1 VNVSGTEDGAVQLV
15 DWSGALIGPGSEWF
29 WAMLQFVIV
38 AATLIG
44 LYRQLRLQSS
54 QQAIEQLGAFD
65 REWRDEL
72 NNRVCLEILVALR
85 SGVDPA
91 HIPEGLAVSI
101 GAFWE
106 KVGGLVKAGHIDPE
120 LLWNGSGGDCAVW
133 WTTLAPVTRR
143 LRAEVEGPTYLENFE
158 WLAGVMNER
167 NRVAGLRPTDDAWL
181 ASNME
186 RRIRMFQD
194 LIRVQ
199 QSLRAVV
206 IASPEAVPAAP
217 PQAPAAAEG

>member
-1 VNVSGTEDGAVQLV
+1 MEDGVVQLV

-38 AATLIG
+38 AGTLIG

-54 QQAIEQLGAFD
+54 REAIEQLGAFD

-72 NNRVCLEILVALR
+72 NNHVCLEILVALR
-85 SGVDPA
+85 DGVDPA
-91 HIPEGLAVSI
+91 HIPEGLAISV

-106 KVGGLVKAGHIDPE
+106 KIGGLVRAGHLDPE

-133 WTTLAPVTRR
+133 WTTLAPFTRR
-143 LRAEVEGPTYLENFE
+143 LRGEVEGPTYFENFE
-158 WLAGVMNER
+158 WLAGVMNDKNLR
-167 NRVAGLRPTDDAWL
+167 AGMLPTDEAWL
-181 ASNME
+181 ARNMA

-199 QSLRAVV
+199 QSLRTVV
-206 IASPEAVPAAP
+206 IASPAPVPSTPVRAHATD
-217 PQAPAAAEG
+217 EG

>member
-1 VNVSGTEDGAVQLV
+1 MEGGAVQLI
-15 DWSGALIGPGSEWF
+15 DSSGALIGPGSEWF

-38 AATLIG
+38 AGTLIG

-54 QQAIEQLGAFD
+54 QEAIAQLGAFD

-85 SGVDPA
+85 DGVDPA
-91 HIPEGLAVSI
+91 HVPEGPAISI

-106 KVGGLVKAGHIDPE
+106 KIGGLVRARHINPE

-133 WTTLAPVTRR
+133 WTTLAPATRR
-143 LRAEVEGPTYLENFE
+143 LRAEAEGPTYLENFE
-158 WLAGVMNER
+158 WLAGIMDDR
-167 NRVAGLRPTDDAWL
+167 NRRAGLFPTDEAWL
-181 ASNME
+181 ASNMA

-199 QSLRAVV
+199 QSLRTVV
-206 IASPEAVPAAP
+206 IAAPGAVPSA
-217 PQAPAAAEG
+217 

>member
-1 VNVSGTEDGAVQLV
+1 MQLV

-38 AATLIG
+38 AGTLIG

-54 QQAIEQLGAFD
+54 QGAIEQLGAFD

-72 NNRVCLEILVALR
+72 YNHVRLEILLALR

-106 KVGGLVKAGHIDPE
+106 KIGALVRAGHIDSE

-158 WLAGVMNER
+158 WLAGIMAEKNLR
-167 NRVAGLRPTDDAWL
+167 AGMLPMDEAWL

-206 IASPEAVPAAP
+206 IASPDAVPVAP
-217 PQAPAAAEG
+217 VPARAAAEG

>member
-1 VNVSGTEDGAVQLV
+1 VQLV
-15 DWSGALIGPGSEWF
+15 NWSGTLIGPDSEWL
-29 WAMLQFVIV
+29 WAMLQFVVV
-38 AATLIG
+38 AGTLIG

-65 REWRDEL
+65 REWREEQY
-72 NNRVCLEILVALR
+72 NQVCLEILVALR

-106 KVGGLVKAGHIDPE
+106 KIGGLVRAGHIDPE

-143 LRAEVEGPTYLENFE
+143 LRAQVEGPTYLENFE
-158 WLAGVMNER
+158 WLAGIMDER
-167 NRVAGLRPTDDAWL
+167 NRRAGLRPTDEGWL

-186 RRIRMFQD
+186 RRIRMFED

-199 QSLRAVV
+199 RSLRTVV
-206 IASPEAVPAAP
+206 IASPGAVPSAP
-217 PQAPAAAEG
+217 VPASPAAEA

>member
-1 VNVSGTEDGAVQLV
+1 MQLV

-38 AATLIG
+38 AGTLFG

-54 QQAIEQLGAFD
+54 RDAIEQLGAFD

-72 NNRVCLEILVALR
+72 YNRFRLEILVALR
-85 SGVDPA
+85 DGVDPA
-91 HIPEGLAVSI
+91 HIPEALLVWI
-101 GAFWE
+101 GGFWE
-106 KVGGLVKAGHIDPE
+106 KIGGLVRAGHIDPE

-143 LRAEVEGPTYLENFE
+143 LRAEVEGPTYFENFE
-158 WLAGVMNER
+158 WLAGIMNEW
-167 NRVAGLRPTDDAWL
+167 NRRSGMVPADEAWL

-186 RRIRMFQD
+186 RRIGMFQD

-199 QSLRAVV
+199 QSLRTVV
-206 IASPEAVPAAP
+206 VASPEATPPSARGLSAAP
-217 PQAPAAAEG
+217 

>member
-1 VNVSGTEDGAVQLV
+1 VQLV
-15 DWSGALIGPGSEWF
+15 NWSGALIGPGSEWF
-29 WAMLQFVIV
+29 WTMLQFVVV
-38 AATLIG
+38 AGTLIG

-54 QQAIEQLGAFD
+54 QQAIGQLGAFD

-72 NNRVCLEILVALR
+72 YNHVRLEILVALR
-85 SGVDPA
+85 DGVDPT

-106 KVGGLVKAGHIDPE
+106 KIGGLVRAGHIDPG

-133 WTTLAPVTRR
+133 WTTLAPLTIR
-143 LRAEVEGPTYLENFE
+143 LRADVEGPTYLENFE
-158 WLAGVMNER
+158 WLAGIMDER
-167 NRVAGLRPTDDAWL
+167 NRLAGLLPTDKAWL
-181 ASNME
+181 ATNME

-217 PQAPAAAEG
+217 PPARAAAEG

>member
-1 VNVSGTEDGAVQLV
+1 VQLV
-15 DWSGALIGPGSEWF
+15 NWSGTLIGPDSEWL

-38 AATLIG
+38 AGTLIG

-72 NNRVCLEILVALR
+72 YSQTCLEILLALR
-85 SGVDPA
+85 RGVAPA

-106 KVGGLVKAGHIDPE
+106 KIGGLVRAGHIDPE

-158 WLAGVMNER
+158 WLAGIMNDR
-167 NRVAGLRPTDDAWL
+167 NRRAGLRPTDEGWL

-199 QSLRAVV
+199 QSLRTVV
-206 IASPEAVPAAP
+206 IASPGAVASASRP
-217 PQAPAAAEG
+217 APAATEG

>member
-1 VNVSGTEDGAVQLV
+1 VQLV

-29 WAMLQFVIV
+29 WAMLQFVVV

-65 REWRDEL
+65 HEWREEL
-72 NNRVCLEILVALR
+72 YNHVCLEILVALR

-91 HIPEGLAVSI
+91 RIPEGLAVSI

-106 KVGGLVKAGHIDPE
+106 KIGGLVRAGHIDPE

-143 LRAEVEGPTYLENFE
+143 LRAEAEGPTYLENFE
-158 WLAGVMNER
+158 WLAGIMDER
-167 NRVAGLRPTDDAWL
+167 NRRAGQLPTDEAWL

-199 QSLRAVV
+199 QSLRTVV
-206 IASPEAVPAAP
+206 IASPGVLPSAPLAAG
-217 PQAPAAAEG
+217 AAAEG

>member
-1 VNVSGTEDGAVQLV
+1 VQLV
-15 DWSGALIGPGSEWF
+15 NWSGTLIGPDSEWL
-29 WAMLQFVIV
+29 WAMLQFVVV
-38 AATLIG
+38 AGTLIG

-65 REWRDEL
+65 REWREEQY
-72 NNRVCLEILVALR
+72 NQVCLEILTALR

-106 KVGGLVKAGHIDPE
+106 KIGGLVKAGHIDPE

-143 LRAEVEGPTYLENFE
+143 LRAQVEGPTYLENFE
-158 WLAGVMNER
+158 WLAGIMNSR
-167 NRVAGLRPTDDAWL
+167 NLRAGLRPTDEAWL

-186 RRIRMFQD
+186 RRIHMFQD

-199 QSLRAVV
+199 QSLRTVV
-206 IASPEAVPAAP
+206 IASPGAVPSAP
-217 PQAPAAAEG
+217 VPASPAAEA

>member
-1 VNVSGTEDGAVQLV
+1 MQLV

-38 AATLIG
+38 AGTLIG

-54 QQAIEQLGAFD
+54 REAIEQLGAFD

-72 NNRVCLEILVALR
+72 YNHVSLEILLALR
-85 SGVDPA
+85 DGVDPA

-101 GAFWE
+101 GAFWA
-106 KVGGLVKAGHIDPE
+106 KIGGLVRAGHIDPE

-133 WTTLAPVTRR
+133 WTALASSTRR
-143 LRAEVEGPTYLENFE
+143 LRAEVDGPSYFENFE
-158 WLAGVMNER
+158 WLAGIMDER
-167 NRVAGLRPTDDAWL
+167 NRRAGLLPTDEAWL

-199 QSLRAVV
+199 QSLRTVV
-206 IASPEAVPAAP
+206 VAAPEATHASAPGLSAAP
-217 PQAPAAAEG
+217 

>member
-1 VNVSGTEDGAVQLV
+1 MNLVNWQGSAFFGT
-15 DWSGALIGPGSEWF
+15 GSEWF
-29 WAMLQFVIV
+29 WTMLQFVVV
-38 AATLIG
+38 AGTLIG

-54 QQAIEQLGAFD
+54 QEAIAQLGAFD

-72 NNRVCLEILVALR
+72 YNQVRLEILVALR
-85 SGVDPA
+85 SGIDPS
-91 HIPEGLAVSI
+91 HLPEGLAVSI

-106 KVGGLVKAGHIDPE
+106 KIGGLVRVGHLDPE

-158 WLAGVMNER
+158 WLAGIMDER
-167 NRVAGLRPTDDAWL
+167 NRVAGLLPTDEAWL
-181 ASNME
+181 ARNIE

-199 QSLRAVV
+199 RSLRTVV
-206 IASPEAVPAAP
+206 VSSPENVIVGQPPLAAP
-217 PQAPAAAEG
+217 SPGSATAAPS

>member
-1 VNVSGTEDGAVQLV
+1 VQLV
-15 DWSGALIGPGSEWF
+15 DLSGTLIGPRSEWF

-38 AATLIG
+38 AGSLIG

-54 QQAIEQLGAFD
+54 QGAIEQLGTFD

-72 NNRVCLEILVALR
+72 NNHVRLEILVALR

-91 HIPEGLAVSI
+91 HVPEGLAVSI

-106 KVGGLVKAGHIDPE
+106 KIGGLVRAGHIDPE

-143 LRAEVEGPTYLENFE
+143 LRVEVEGPTYLENFE
-158 WLAGVMNER
+158 WLAGIMGEK
-167 NRVAGLRPTDDAWL
+167 NRRSGLLPTDGAWL

-199 QSLRAVV
+199 GSLRAVV
-206 IASPEAVPAAP
+206 PASPEAVPAASP
-217 PQAPAAAEG
+217 PAAPRPRAEES